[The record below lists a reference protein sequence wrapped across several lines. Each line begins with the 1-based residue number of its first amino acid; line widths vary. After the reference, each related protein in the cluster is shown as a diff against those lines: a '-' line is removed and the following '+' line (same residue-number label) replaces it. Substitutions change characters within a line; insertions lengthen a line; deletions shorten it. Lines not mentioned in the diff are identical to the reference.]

1 MKRYNTQS
9 QKKLKDKRSR
19 LLGEF
24 DKRVPFPE
32 RQVYTTT
39 VYPKIERKTDDVFIE
54 TRIVDRFDNL
64 AHEFYGD
71 VTMYWIIAKA
81 NNLIHGG
88 MAVETGI
95 RLRIPTETDE
105 IIEEFYRLNS
115 ER

>member
-1 MKRYNTQS
+1 
-9 QKKLKDKRSR
+9 
-19 LLGEF
+19 
-24 DKRVPFPE
+24 
-32 RQVYTTT
+32 
-39 VYPKIERKTDDVFIE
+39 
-54 TRIVDRFDNL
+54 
-64 AHEFYGD
+64 
-71 VTMYWIIAKA
+71 MYWIIAKA